1 MAFACPTK
9 VTLAEVSQHLK
20 IIFAHHG
27 IPQELIFDNGPQFT
41 SWEFFSKSTKAND
54 FVHTTSSPRYPQK
67 AMRAVR
73 TMNALLKKA
82 SDPLLLALLAYR
94 STPLQNGY
102 SLAERLMCR
111 KPCTT
116 VSVVAEQARQRCPTV
131 PYLLAKEMQQKPT
144 YDRCHNARSL
154 DRSLSGDRLN
164 AIEQDPRNRPAA
176 MLFLV
181 TSKRCPHHTMVT

>member
-1 MAFACPTK
+1 MVYHKSSFLTMDHSLLLGSFSPSLPK
-9 VTLAEVSQHLK
+9 QMTLSILPAALDTLK
-20 IIFAHHG
+20 K
-27 IPQELIFDNGPQFT
+27 Q
-41 SWEFFSKSTKAND
+41 W
-54 FVHTTSSPRYPQK
+54 
-67 AMRAVR
+67 RAVR